1 MLESI
6 TNGRYCAALDI
17 NDTIAFQP
25 DGKMQTYP
33 TIQPCSDSE
42 NLRAHRKRRGSTRLR
57 HCKHFGMPID
67 GSIKLSAAQAHKICM
82 HERVRERCTREGLQN
97 QRVQGINRSL
107 QLNWE
112 RLPAEQALVTSIGP
126 PDDASRRLILVT
138 ATYPHTLQPLK
149 LRNCARMLAPEP
161 NVLWIVVE
169 DSASPSPAIAALLN
183 GSAA

>member
-1 MLESI
+1 
-6 TNGRYCAALDI
+6 
-17 NDTIAFQP
+17 
-25 DGKMQTYP
+25 
-33 TIQPCSDSE
+33 
-42 NLRAHRKRRGSTRLR
+42 
-57 HCKHFGMPID
+57 MP
-67 GSIKLSAAQAHKICM
+67 LSK
-82 HERVRERCTREGLQN
+82 N
-97 QRVQGINRSL
+97 QRVQGINQSL

-169 DSASPSPAIAALLN
+169 DATSPSPAIAALLN
-183 GSAA
+183 GSAASAGLKWCHAAHLGDTTPKWPT